1 MRSPLSWLRG
11 LTTFILLALVFVPF
25 SQVVSRNLLSLPFVG
40 SEELSRFVL
49 ICLVFLGYPLV
60 VAGDE
65 NIVMAELRAALPR
78 PLALALG
85 GLIHLGAIGVSGLLA
100 YAAYVT
106 IMRNLGNTTP
116 TLKLPF
122 WIFLS
127 AAGLAFLGALIIHLV
142 HLRRKRAPE
151 TTVVS

>member
-11 LTTFILLALVFVPF
+11 LTILILLALVFLPF
-25 SQVVSRNLLSLPFVG
+25 SQVVSRNLFNMAFVG
-40 SEELSRFVL
+40 SEELSRFIL

-60 VAGDE
+60 VAGNE
-65 NIVMAELRAALPR
+65 NIVMAELRRALPR
-78 PLALALG
+78 PLGRALG
-85 GLIHLGAIGVSGLLA
+85 RLIDLSAIAVTGLLA
-100 YAAYVT
+100 YATLVT
-106 IMRNLGNTTP
+106 IMRNLDNATP

-127 AAGLAFLGALIIHLV
+127 AAGLAFLGALLV
-142 HLRRKRAPE
+142 HLWHLRRNSTPE